1 MFKPRWEDRPRAVR
15 ILKVI
20 ERSPTVNSI
29 LFQDRKLEKAAP
41 GQFAMVWVPGVDEI
55 PMSVTRDP
63 ETGWA
68 EFVVKSVGEATTALN
83 SLPAGALIGVRG
95 PYGTKFKPGR
105 DDRRLLIVAG
115 GTGITPL
122 RRLIIEEGGRREL
135 TVILGAK
142 TGNELLFTK
151 EFERLNVKLLV
162 ATDDGTEGYHGP
174 AAELAEEEVQRGG
187 FDSILCCG
195 PELMISRLVELAQ
208 TRDLKL
214 QASLE
219 RIMRCGVGIC
229 GSCEIAGYRV
239 CKDGPVFKLPKLLEM
254 RGELGKTYRDHSGRK
269 VPIETLNQ
277 ED

>member
-1 MFKPRWEDRPRAVR
+1 
-15 ILKVI
+15 
-20 ERSPTVNSI
+20 
-29 LFQDRKLEKAAP
+29 
-41 GQFAMVWVPGVDEI
+41 MVWIPGVDEI

-63 ETGWA
+63 ETRWA
-68 EFVVKSVGEATTALN
+68 EFVVKSVGEATIALN

-95 PYGTKFKPGR
+95 PYGTRFKLR
-105 DDRRLLIVAG
+105 ENDRKILIVAG

-122 RRLIIEEGGRREL
+122 RRLVTEECERRRL

-142 TGNELLFTK
+142 TRDELLFTK
-151 EFERLNVKLLV
+151 ELERPNVKLLV

-174 AAELAEEEVQRGG
+174 AAELAEEEMRRRD

-208 TRDLKL
+208 TYDLKL

-219 RIMRCGVGIC
+219 RIMKCGVGIC

-239 CKDGPVFKLPKLLEM
+239 CKDGPVFKLPKLLRM
-254 RGELGKTYRDHSGRK
+254 RGELGETCRDHSGRK
-269 VPIETLNQ
+269 IPIENLNQ
-277 ED
+277 GG